1 VASGGTLQ
9 VTATGTYSDA
19 STQDLTGQVLW
30 ASSNTAAATIAAGGL
45 ATAGGGGATTISA
58 TLSGVS
64 GNTTLTVNA
73 TLTSIAV
80 TPASPSVD
88 AGGTVQ
94 FTATGTYSD
103 ASTQDLTVQVLRASS
118 NTAASTI
125 AAGGL
130 ATAGVGGATT
140 ISATL
145 SGVSGNTTLT
155 VNATLTSIAVAAA
168 ELSVLVGTPVQFTAT
183 GTYSDASTQ
192 DLTEQATWAS
202 SDTNVATIDAL
213 GVATTLATG
222 PTIISATVGIIV
234 GDATLTVSSPP

>member
-1 VASGGTLQ
+1 VA
-9 VTATGTYSDA
+9 
-19 STQDLTGQVLW
+19 
-30 ASSNTAAATIAAGGL
+30 
-45 ATAGGGGATTISA
+45 
-58 TLSGVS
+58 
-64 GNTTLTVNA
+64 
-73 TLTSIAV
+73 
-80 TPASPSVD
+80 

-103 ASTQDLTVQVLRASS
+103 ASTQDLTGQVLWASS